1 MTNIDTQS
9 ALEHVH
15 SDRCWWNP
23 DQARWVCPGTG
34 GPHDAATTRDTDRPL
49 VDVRDMIVVHTAM
62 LREFRLLPTAV
73 AETQVGDR
81 KRVQAVAD
89 HLRFL
94 CDLLHHHH
102 EGEDELLWPK
112 LRQRTL
118 PAALEVIEEVE
129 SQHLEIDLALSGVE
143 EQRQAW
149 AGDPSPDHRD
159 HLVARLGRLHTVL
172 REHLD
177 LEERALLPLAASV
190 LTPAE
195 WEAIGE
201 EAVAAM
207 PKSVLPL
214 VFGMFAY
221 EGDPEVL
228 RDMLK
233 AAPLVPRTLL
243 PLIAPRVYAR
253 RARQVYGTARP

>member
-1 MTNIDTQS
+1 MTNIDTL
-9 ALEHVH
+9 APDHVH
-15 SDRCWWNP
+15 TDRCWWNP
-23 DQARWVCPGTG
+23 DEARWVCPAAGVRSDGAGT
-34 GPHDAATTRDTDRPL
+34 PDADRPL

-73 AETQVGDR
+73 AQTAVGDR
-81 KRVQAVAD
+81 KQAETVAG
-89 HLRFL
+89 HLRFI

-112 LRQRTL
+112 LRDRT
-118 PAALEVIEEVE
+118 PPSALAVIEEAE
-129 SQHLEIDLALSGVE
+129 SQHAEIDLALSRVE
-143 EQRQAW
+143 EGRLAW
-149 AGDPSPDHRD
+149 VADPGPGSRD
-159 HLVARLGRLHTVL
+159 GLVAALDHLHTVL

-190 LTPAE
+190 LTAKE
-195 WEAIGE
+195 WNAIGE
-201 EAVAAM
+201 EAVEVL

-228 RDMLK
+228 RTML
-233 AAPLVPRTLL
+233 ASAPAVPRTLL